1 MGANG
6 GYNLYRLSTIAPFM
20 PAIRASLAE
29 TARTGMY
36 DVDGAIHKYDQDYLA
51 KNLHKLTDDPATL
64 AFMARQPWVVI
75 VRKGSIWADDFL
87 QVAYGSNVSG
97 LALVIDAVLEN
108 CGICPDSHMET
119 WT

>member
-6 GYNLYRLSTIAPFM
+6 GYKLYRLSTIAPFM
-20 PAIRASLAE
+20 PEIRASLAE

-36 DVDGAIHKYDQDYLA
+36 DGDAGVYKHDRAHLA
-51 KNLHKLTDDPATL
+51 KNLHRLTDDPATL
-64 AFMARQPWVVI
+64 AFMAWQPWVAV
-75 VRKGSIWADDFL
+75 VRKGNIWADDFL
-87 QVAYGSNVSG
+87 QVAYGSNISG

-108 CGICPDSHMET
+108 CGICPDAHMET